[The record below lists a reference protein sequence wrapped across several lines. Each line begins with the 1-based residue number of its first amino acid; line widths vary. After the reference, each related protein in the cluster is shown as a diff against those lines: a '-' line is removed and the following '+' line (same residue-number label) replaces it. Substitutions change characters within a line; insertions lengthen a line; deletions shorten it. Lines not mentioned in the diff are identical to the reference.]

1 MRCGQL
7 VAVAQSIV
15 LPLSTVAII
24 VFPFVKLPT
33 PRWHKNRN
41 ILGYNFKT
49 KDNPMNSDLIADI
62 LALIPGLIFYAFA
75 LFLLV
80 LTLLLPYFVW
90 QCRNEL
96 KAIRK
101 IMQADRQ
108 QY

>member
-1 MRCGQL
+1 
-7 VAVAQSIV
+7 
-15 LPLSTVAII
+15 
-24 VFPFVKLPT
+24 
-33 PRWHKNRN
+33 
-41 ILGYNFKT
+41 
-49 KDNPMNSDLIADI
+49 MNSDLIADI